1 LKKRAAVILSSALV
15 ALLVGVGVAY
25 ATQTFYAGSA
35 TTFISLSESGNST
48 SGVAIRTDN
57 WVVCA
62 TGCHV
67 RAWYANSG
75 GTNVGQ
81 AYSNGASSVSL
92 GSSGSTFVFS
102 RCNTQSGFGT
112 NSARCWTDW

>member
-15 ALLVGVGVAY
+15 ALLVGVGIAY
-25 ATQTFYAGSA
+25 ATQTFYAGTP
-35 TTFISLSESGNST
+35 TTYISLGESGNST

-57 WVVCA
+57 WVQCSA
-62 TGCHV
+62 ACHV
-67 RAWYANSG
+67 RAWYANSS

-92 GSSGSTFVFS
+92 GSSGSTYVYS

-112 NSARCWTDW
+112 SSARCWTDW